1 MHSKYEHKMKKKNEY
16 LASALEKLHSKNE
29 DFIMIGLTGRT
40 GSGCTT
46 AASILSSN
54 KDSIEHSLFNGEVAE
69 SNPQRKERILNRF
82 YEKNWQPFTHLRVSS
97 VLTLMLLDVTNIEP
111 VKLFLKRQES
121 IRTADLEFLLT
132 SHSVLISNKT
142 TMSKN
147 EFYIK
152 YLSELTE
159 NIREKLEEA
168 SFVKLYQLLGK
179 NARRSGNVTDDT
191 MRNGAFFSIA
201 QKINE
206 ISDHLHAEN
215 KNAGKSTYIAVDAIR
230 SPLEAS
236 FFQERYSSFY
246 LLAISCTEDI
256 RKARLSAKGLSQES
270 IEQIDKNEYS
280 SLDLDN
286 EHSFTDQDIQG
297 CLQRADIYIDSSN
310 DENEKTDKPLANQ
323 LIKFVCLAQKP
334 GLITPSPAERCMQV
348 AYTSKLNSGCLSR
361 QVGAVV
367 TNSNYSIK
375 AVGWNDAPYGQVPC
389 NLRSVEEA
397 KAKKDNIAYSPF
409 ELKDNEFQERIE
421 IKVANFKAIEGKGYN
436 HSYCFKSEYNAIKDD
451 RNQVHTRSLHAE
463 ENAFLQVSKDGGSGV
478 NGGFLFTTA
487 SPCELCAKK
496 AYQLGMTKV
505 FYIDPY
511 PGISMEHILTSGVK
525 EQRPEMVLFN
535 GAIGRAFHNLYTPIA
550 PYKDEL
556 SALIP

>member
-1 MHSKYEHKMKKKNEY
+1 MKNKNEY

-46 AASILSSN
+46 AASILSSD
-54 KDSIEHSLFNGEVAE
+54 KDAIEHSLFKAEVAKD
-69 SNPQRKERILNRF
+69 NPQRKERILNQF

-97 VLTLMLLDVTNIEP
+97 VLTLMLLDVGNIKP
-111 VKLFLKRQES
+111 VEAFLKKQES
-121 IRTADLEFLLT
+121 IRKADLDFLLT
-132 SHSVLISNKT
+132 SHSTLISNKAS
-142 TMSKN
+142 MSKN
-147 EFYIK
+147 DFYIK
-152 YLSELTE
+152 YLSGLTE
-159 NIREKLEEA
+159 QIREKLEEA

-179 NARRSGNVTDDT
+179 NARRSGNVTDSA
-191 MRNGAFFSIA
+191 MSNGAFFSIA

-206 ISDHLHAEN
+206 ISDLLHTEN
-215 KNAGKSTYIAVDAIR
+215 KGEGKSTYIAVDAIR

-236 FFQERYSSFY
+236 YFQERYSSFY

-256 RKARLSAKGLSQES
+256 RKNRLLKKGLSSES

-280 SLDLDN
+280 SLDLNN
-286 EHSFTDQDIQG
+286 EQSFTDQDIQG
-297 CLQRADIYIDSSN
+297 CLQRADIYIDSS
-310 DENEKTDKPLANQ
+310 DDKEESVEKSLANQ

-367 TNSNYSIK
+367 TNQNYSIK

-389 NLRSVEEA
+389 NLRSIEEVT
-397 KAKKDNIAYSPF
+397 AKKDLIAYSPF
-409 ELKDNEFQERIE
+409 ELKDSEFQERIG
-421 IKVANFKAIEGKGYN
+421 IKAAKFKAIESKGYN
-436 HSYCFKSEYNAIKDD
+436 HSYCFKSEYNAIKGD

-511 PGISMEHILTSGVK
+511 PGISMDHILTSGVEK
-525 EQRPEMVLFN
+525 QRPEMVLFN

>member
-1 MHSKYEHKMKKKNEY
+1 MKNKNEY
-16 LASALEKLHSKNE
+16 LASALEKLHSKGE

-46 AASILSSN
+46 AASILSSE
-54 KDSIEHSLFNGEVAE
+54 KEAIVHSLFNGEVAN
-69 SNPQRKERILNRF
+69 SNPQRKERILKQF

-97 VLTLMLLDVTNIEP
+97 VLTLMLLDVVDINP
-111 VKLFLKRQES
+111 VEEFLKRQES
-121 IRTADLEFLLT
+121 IRKADLEFLIE
-132 SHSVLISNKT
+132 SHNTLIKNKSN
-142 TMSKN
+142 MSKN
-147 EFYIK
+147 DFYIN
-152 YLSELTE
+152 YLAGLTGK
-159 NIREKLEEA
+159 IREKLEEA

-179 NARRSGNVTDDT
+179 NARRSGDVTDST
-191 MRNGAFFSIA
+191 MCNGAFFSIA
-201 QKINE
+201 QKIND
-206 ISDHLHAEN
+206 ISALLHTEN
-215 KNAGKSTYIAVDAIR
+215 KTAGKSTYIVVDAIR

-246 LLAISCTEDI
+246 LLAISCTEHV
-256 RKARLSAKGLSQES
+256 RKDRLLKKGLSPES
-270 IEQIDKNEYS
+270 IEQIDTNEYS
-280 SLDLDN
+280 SLDLNN

-310 DENEKTDKPLANQ
+310 DKEKNTDKSLANQ

-334 GLITPSPAERCMQV
+334 GLITPSPVERCMQV

-367 TNSNYSIK
+367 TNQNYSIK

-389 NLRSVEEA
+389 NLRSVEEVI
-397 KAKKDNIAYSPF
+397 AKKDNIAYSPF
-409 ELKDNEFQERIE
+409 ELKDREFQQRIE
-421 IKVANFKAIEGKGYN
+421 IKVEKFKVIEDKGYN
-436 HSYCFKSEYNAIKDD
+436 HSYCFKSEYNAIKGD

-463 ENAFLQVSKDGGSGV
+463 ENAFLQVSKDGGSGI

-511 PGISMEHILTSGVK
+511 PGISMDHILTSGVE

-556 SALIP
+556 SALTP

>member
-1 MHSKYEHKMKKKNEY
+1 MKKKNEY

-29 DFIMIGLTGRT
+29 DFIVIGLTGRT
-40 GSGCTT
+40 GSGCST
-46 AASILSSN
+46 AASILSSE
-54 KDSIEHSLFNGEVAE
+54 KDSIEHSLFNEEVAKN
-69 SNPQRKERILNRF
+69 NPQRKEKILNRF

-97 VLTLMLLDVTNIEP
+97 VLTLMLLDVTDIEP
-111 VKLFLKRQES
+111 VKNFLKRQES
-121 IRTADLEFLLT
+121 IRNADLNFLLT
-132 SHSVLISNKT
+132 SHSNLINNKSK
-142 TMSKN
+142 MSKN
-147 EFYIK
+147 DFYIK
-152 YLSELTE
+152 YLSKLTE
-159 NIREKLEEA
+159 KIRGKLEEA

-191 MRNGAFFSIA
+191 MCNGAFFSIA
-201 QKINE
+201 QKIKE
-206 ISDHLHAEN
+206 ILDHLHTEN
-215 KNAGKSTYIAVDAIR
+215 KNARKSTYIAVDAIR

-310 DENEKTDKPLANQ
+310 DKKEHSEKSLANQ

-397 KAKKDNIAYSPF
+397 KTKKDNVAYSPF
-409 ELKDNEFQERIE
+409 ELKDSEFQEHIE
-421 IKVANFKAIEGKGYN
+421 IKAGHFEAIENKGYN
-436 HSYCFKSEYNAIKDD
+436 HSYCFKSEYNAIKGE

-463 ENAFLQVSKDGGSGV
+463 ENAFLQISKDGGSGV

-496 AYQLGMTKV
+496 AYQLGMKKV

-511 PGISMEHILTSGVK
+511 PGISMEHILTSGIK
-525 EQRPEMVLFN
+525 EQQPEMVLFN

-556 SALIP
+556 SALIS

>member
-1 MHSKYEHKMKKKNEY
+1 MKKKNEY

-46 AASILSSN
+46 AASILSSD
-54 KDSIEHSLFNGEVAE
+54 KDSIVHSLFKGEVAK
-69 SNPQRKERILNRF
+69 SNPQRKEKILNRF

-111 VKLFLKRQES
+111 VKSFLNRQES
-121 IRTADLEFLLT
+121 IRTADLDFLLT
-132 SHSVLISNKT
+132 SHSDLTSNKA

-159 NIREKLEEA
+159 QIREKLEEA

-179 NARRSGNVTDDT
+179 NARRSGDVTDDT

-206 ISDHLHAEN
+206 ISEHLHTEN
-215 KNAGKSTYIAVDAIR
+215 KHEGNSTYIAIDAIR

-256 RKARLSAKGLSQES
+256 RKARLFAKGLSQES
-270 IEQIDKNEYS
+270 IDQIDKNEYS

-310 DENEKTDKPLANQ
+310 DEKENTDKPLANQ

-334 GLITPSPAERCMQV
+334 GLITPSPVERCMQV

-397 KAKKDNIAYSPF
+397 KAKKDNVAYSPF
-409 ELKDNEFQERIE
+409 ELKDSEFQERIE
-421 IKVANFKAIEGKGYN
+421 IKALNFKAIESKGYN

-451 RNQVHTRSLHAE
+451 KNQVHTRSLHAE

-511 PGISMEHILTSGVK
+511 PGISLDHILTSGIEDQQPK
-525 EQRPEMVLFN
+525 MVLFN

-556 SALIP
+556 SALVP

>member
-1 MHSKYEHKMKKKNEY
+1 MKKKNEY
-16 LASALEKLHSKNE
+16 LASALEKLHSKDE

-46 AASILSSN
+46 AATILSSEQ
-54 KDSIEHSLFNGEVAE
+54 DSIVHSLFNREVAT
-69 SNPQRKERILNRF
+69 SNPERKERILRKF

-97 VLTLMLLDVTNIEP
+97 VLTLMLLDVENIEA
-111 VKLFLKRQES
+111 VEAFLKDQES
-121 IRTADLEFLLT
+121 IRKADLQFLLE
-132 SHSVLISNKT
+132 SHKTLVSNKVSMT
-142 TMSKN
+142 KN
-147 EFYIK
+147 DFYIN
-152 YLSELTE
+152 YLSDLTDK
-159 NIREKLEEA
+159 IREKLEEA

-179 NARRSGNVTDDT
+179 NARRSGHVTVST
-191 MRNGAFFSIA
+191 IENGAFFSIA

-206 ISDHLHAEN
+206 ISDLLHTEN
-215 KNAGKSTYIAVDAIR
+215 KENGKSTYIAVDAIR

-236 FFQERYSSFY
+236 YFQERYSSFY

-256 RKARLSAKGLSQES
+256 RKNRLLEKGLSAES

-280 SLDLDN
+280 SLDLNN

-310 DENEKTDKPLANQ
+310 DKEKSTEKSLANQ

-367 TNSNYSIK
+367 TNDSYSIK

-397 KAKKDNIAYSPF
+397 VSKKDKIAYSPF
-409 ELKDNEFQERIE
+409 ELHDSEFQGRIE
-421 IKVANFKAIEGKGYN
+421 MKAIKFKMIEGKGYN
-436 HSYCFKSEYNAIKDD
+436 HSYCFKSEYNAIKGDK
-451 RNQVHTRSLHAE
+451 NQVHTRSLHAE

-478 NGGFLFTTA
+478 SGGFLFTTA

-511 PGISMEHILTSGVK
+511 PGISMDHILTSGAK
-525 EQRPEMVLFN
+525 EQQPEMVLFN